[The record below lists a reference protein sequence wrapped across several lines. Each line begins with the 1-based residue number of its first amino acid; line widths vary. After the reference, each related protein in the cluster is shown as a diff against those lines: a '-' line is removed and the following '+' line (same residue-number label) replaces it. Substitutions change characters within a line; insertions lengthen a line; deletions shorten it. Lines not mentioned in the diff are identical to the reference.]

1 MAVYF
6 DERHPGATFP
16 AEKAVAVTPHNTN
29 TFARTRGVFVG
40 VTGDLVVRF
49 AGDTANVTLKNVA
62 AGVTHPWS
70 IDRVIATGTTATS
83 IVVVY

>member
-1 MAVYF
+1 MSVYF

-16 AEKAVAVTPHNTN
+16 AEKAVSVTPSNTA
-29 TFARTRGVFVG
+29 TFTRTRGVYVG
-40 VTGDLVVRF
+40 VTGNLTVRF
-49 AGDTANVTLKNVA
+49 AGDTANVTLTNVA

-70 IDRVIATGTTATS
+70 IDRVMATGTTATN